1 MKSDLEPVSGILVCC
16 VDVLEFKSQKVSFN
30 LKMVKPFGTELIAL
44 KGINKMIHSRD
55 LIHGEF
61 VP

>member
-16 VDVLEFKSQKVSFN
+16 VDVLELKSQKVSFN

-44 KGINKMIHSRD
+44 KGIKQND
-55 LIHGEF
+55 PL
-61 VP
+61 